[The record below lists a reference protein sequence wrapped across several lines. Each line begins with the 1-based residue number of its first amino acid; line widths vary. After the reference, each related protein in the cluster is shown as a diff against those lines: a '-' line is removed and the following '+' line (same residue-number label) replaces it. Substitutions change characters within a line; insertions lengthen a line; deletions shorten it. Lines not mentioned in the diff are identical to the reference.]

1 MRAKAIVVV
10 ATLWLSAC
18 SVGIQHGLDEA
29 EANQIIV
36 VLDRAGIPASKERE
50 EGRRPTWK
58 VRVAGSEAT
67 RAWQV
72 LREHELPRGRAPGF
86 DLFQKGGLI
95 PTQTEER
102 ALYQQ
107 ALSGEITKMLL
118 AYPGVVDARVLVS
131 LPRERAF
138 GAGGPAPKPTAS
150 VLLKQVADAQS
161 VFKTADI
168 QGLVAGAVPGLEPGQ
183 VTVVAAPVRP
193 AEAPES
199 TMARLGP
206 FVVSRDSQSGLQIA
220 LIAGGLVVFVLGA
233 AVVWGGLQLRRA
245 RSRLREAQASRETAE

>member
-1 MRAKAIVVV
+1 MRALAVVLGT
-10 ATLWLSAC
+10 ALWLSAC
-18 SVGIQHGLDEA
+18 SVDIQHGLDEA

-36 VLDRAGIPASKERE
+36 VLDRAGIPAGKERE

-58 VRVAGSEAT
+58 VRVAASEAT

-86 DLFQKGGLI
+86 DVFQKGGLI

-107 ALSGEITKMLL
+107 ALSGEIARMLL

-131 LPRERAF
+131 LPRERSLGSA
-138 GAGGPAPKPTAS
+138 GPAPKPTAS
-150 VLLKQVADAQS
+150 VLLKHAGDALRP
-161 VFKTADI
+161 FRAEDI

-183 VTVVAAPVRP
+183 VTVVAASVRP
-193 AEAPES
+193 AEVPES

-220 LIAGGLVVFVLGA
+220 LFAGGIVIFLLGT
-233 AVVWGGLQLRRA
+233 AVVWGGLLLRRTRA
-245 RSRLREAQASRETAE
+245 LLREALAGREKAE